1 MKLKTY
7 EKSEKVIQEALKEQA
22 NDLNSL
28 ISQAKFTGLLA
39 MVHERS
45 GDIDLALR
53 SLTEAKEIRAKLLKR
68 IQVEQPDAVLD
79 HKQLTANICHQM
91 AEHAVNK
98 RDFDTGNILLLKFE
112 YRVSKINFARF
123 SKICA
128 LGKWKK
134 YCDLT
139 KGT

>member
-28 ISQAKFTGLLA
+28 IAQAKFTGLLA

-98 RDFDTGNILLLKFE
+98 RDFDTGKFKIYTRYMRTIAQKIQFDKSLIVKRCPIVYLAFIIL
-112 YRVSKINFARF
+112 
-123 SKICA
+123 
-128 LGKWKK
+128 
-134 YCDLT
+134 
-139 KGT
+139 

>member
-68 IQVEQPDAVLD
+68 IQVEQPDAVL
-79 HKQLTANICHQM
+79 
-91 AEHAVNK
+91 VP
-98 RDFDTGNILLLKFE
+98 F
-112 YRVSKINFARF
+112 
-123 SKICA
+123 
-128 LGKWKK
+128 
-134 YCDLT
+134 
-139 KGT
+139 

>member
-45 GDIDLALR
+45 GDIDQALR

-98 RDFDTGNILLLKFE
+98 RDFDTGTIHTRCRRLKFPTSLCTL
-112 YRVSKINFARF
+112 Y
-123 SKICA
+123 
-128 LGKWKK
+128 
-134 YCDLT
+134 T
-139 KGT
+139 